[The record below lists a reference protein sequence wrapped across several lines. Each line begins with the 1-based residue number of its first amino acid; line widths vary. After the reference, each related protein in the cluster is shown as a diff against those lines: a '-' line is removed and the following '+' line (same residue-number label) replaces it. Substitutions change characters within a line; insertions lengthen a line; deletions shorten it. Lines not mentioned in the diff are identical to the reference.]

1 LDQLTAFLNGFFV
14 TETKVRAFLTYAE
27 AIMNRMIACQII
39 ALSFVLIFGLPSFSQ
54 AQKLVVGYSGITAIQ
69 APFWIIKDA
78 GYFKQEG
85 LDANLIYIAAS
96 STMAQAMM
104 AGEVAIST
112 ANSQAVVDT
121 GLQGGDLVAI
131 GAIVNFVALYV
142 IAAPE
147 IKSVQ
152 DLRGKPVGVTRF
164 GATTDFAMQMFLKKY
179 GLEPVRD
186 VPIIQIGG
194 LPELAAALSNKSIYA
209 AAMSYPMGLVAQQAG
224 MKMLANLAK
233 EQIPFL
239 HQGLTTTGKFM
250 REHRAQAKA
259 FVRAY
264 GKAVHFMHT
273 RKEESKAI
281 VSRYTKVT
289 DPGMLEGTMQYAYD
303 FVEKIPLVKREAFQ
317 VTVDEIAKKNPKAK
331 QAKLEQF
338 YDNSLVQELIN
349 EGFFASLWGR

>member
-1 LDQLTAFLNGFFV
+1 MKRLIGW
-14 TETKVRAFLTYAE
+14 K
-27 AIMNRMIACQII
+27 II
-39 ALSFVLIFGLPSFSQ
+39 VLGLVLLFGLPAGVS
-54 AQKLVVGYSGITAIQ
+54 AQKLVVGYSGVTAIQ
-69 APFWIIKDA
+69 APFWIMKDA
-78 GYFKQEG
+78 GYLKQEG
-85 LDANLIYIAAS
+85 LDSNLIYIAAS

-121 GLQGGDLVAI
+121 GLQGGDLVAV
-131 GAIVNFVALYV
+131 GAFVNFVALYV

-194 LPELAAALSNKSIYA
+194 VPELAAALSKRSIYA

-233 EQIPFL
+233 EEIPFV
-239 HQGLTTTGKFM
+239 HQGLTTTGKFL
-250 REHRAQAKA
+250 RERRPHAKA

-264 GKAVHFMHT
+264 GRAVHFMHN

-281 VSRYTKVT
+281 LSRYTKVT
-289 DPGMLEGTMQYAYD
+289 DPAMLEGTMQYAYD
-303 FVEKIPLVKREAFQ
+303 FVEKVPLVKREAFQ
-317 VTVDEIAKKNPKAK
+317 VTLDESAKKNPKAK
-331 QAKLEQF
+331 LAKAEQF
-338 YDNSLVQELIN
+338 YDNSLVEELIK
-349 EGFFASLWGR
+349 EGFFVSLWGR

>member
-1 LDQLTAFLNGFFV
+1 MKAFAWKLIVIN
-14 TETKVRAFLTYAE
+14 
-27 AIMNRMIACQII
+27 
-39 ALSFVLIFGLPSFSQ
+39 FVLCLVLPPVTS
-54 AQKLVVGYSGITAIQ
+54 AQKFVVGYSGITAIQ
-69 APFWIIKDA
+69 APFWIINDA

-85 LDANLIYIAAS
+85 LDSNLVYIAAS
-96 STMAQAMM
+96 STMAQAML

-121 GLQGGDLVAI
+121 GLQGGDLVAV

-152 DLRGKPVGVTRF
+152 DLRGKPVGVSRF
-164 GATTDFAMQMFLKKY
+164 GATTDFAIQMFLKKY

-194 LPELAAALSNKSIYA
+194 LPELAAALSNRSIYA

-233 EQIPFL
+233 EEIPFL
-239 HQGLTTTGKFM
+239 HQGLTTTGRFM
-250 REHRAQAKA
+250 RERRAHAKA

-264 GKAVHFMHT
+264 GRAVHFMHT
-273 RKEESKAI
+273 RKEESKSI

-289 DPGMLEGTMQYAYD
+289 DPAMLEGTMQYAYD
-303 FVEKIPLVKREAFQ
+303 FVEKIPLVKREAIQ
-317 VTVDEIAKKNPKAK
+317 VTLDESGRKNSKAK
-331 QAKLEQF
+331 QAKPEQF
-338 YDNSLVQELIN
+338 YDNSLVQELIK
-349 EGFFASLWGR
+349 EGFFASLWGK

>member
-1 LDQLTAFLNGFFV
+1 MNG
-14 TETKVRAFLTYAE
+14 
-27 AIMNRMIACQII
+27 MIARQMS

-85 LDANLIYIAAS
+85 LDANLVYIAAS

-121 GLQGGDLVAI
+121 GLQGGDLVAV

-142 IAAPE
+142 IASPE
-147 IKSVQ
+147 IKNVQ

-186 VPIIQIGG
+186 VPLIQIGG
-194 LPELAAALSNKSIYA
+194 VPELAAALSNKSIYA

-224 MKMLANLAK
+224 MKLLANLAK

-239 HQGLTTTGKFM
+239 HQGLTTTGKFV
-250 REHRAQAKA
+250 RERRAQAKA

-289 DPGMLEGTMQYAYD
+289 DPTMLEGTMQYAYD
-303 FVEKIPLVKREAFQ
+303 FVEKVPLVKREAIQ
-317 VTVDEIAKKNPKAK
+317 VTLEETGKKNPKAK
-331 QAKLEQF
+331 QAKPEQF

-349 EGFFASLWGR
+349 EGLFASLWGK

>member
-1 LDQLTAFLNGFFV
+1 MR
-14 TETKVRAFLTYAE
+14 ET
-27 AIMNRMIACQII
+27 IACKLIV
-39 ALSFVLIFGLPSFSQ
+39 LSFVLIFGLPAVSQ

-85 LDANLIYIAAS
+85 LDANLIYIASS

-112 ANSQAVVDT
+112 ANSQAIVDT
-121 GLQGGDLVAI
+121 GLQGGDLVAV

-147 IKSVQ
+147 IKTVQ

-194 LPELAAALSNKSIYA
+194 LPELAAGLSNKSIYA

-239 HQGLTTTGKFM
+239 HQGLTTTARFM
-250 REHRAQAKA
+250 RERRPQAKA

-289 DPGMLEGTMQYAYD
+289 DPGMLEGTIQYAYD
-303 FVEKIPLVKREAFQ
+303 FVEKIPLVKREAIQ
-317 VTVDEIAKKNPKAK
+317 VTLDESGKKNPKAK

-349 EGFFASLWGR
+349 EGFFASLWGK

>member
-1 LDQLTAFLNGFFV
+1 MKAFAWRLLVIN
-14 TETKVRAFLTYAE
+14 
-27 AIMNRMIACQII
+27 
-39 ALSFVLIFGLPSFSQ
+39 FVLCFALPAVAS
-54 AQKLVVGYSGITAIQ
+54 AQKFVVGYSGITAIQ
-69 APFWIIKDA
+69 TPFWIIKDA

-121 GLQGGDLVAI
+121 GLQGGDLVAV
-131 GAIVNFVALYV
+131 GAIVNFVALYI

-152 DLRGKPVGVTRF
+152 DLRGKPVGVSRF

-194 LPELAAALSNKSIYA
+194 LPELAAALSKKSIYA

-224 MKMLANLAK
+224 MKVLANLAK
-233 EQIPFL
+233 EEIPFL
-239 HQGLTTTGKFM
+239 HQGLTTTGKFL
-250 REHRAQAKA
+250 RDRRAQAKA

-264 GKAVHFMHT
+264 GSAVHFMHT
-273 RKEESKAI
+273 RKEAQRGVEGYCFPLHQGHGSGHAGGHYAVRLRLRGKSPPSQARSHSSHFGRDRQEKSQGEAGETRAI
-281 VSRYTKVT
+281 LRQQLGS
-289 DPGMLEGTMQYAYD
+289 GAYQRRL
-303 FVEKIPLVKREAFQ
+303 FRVPMGEISNALPEPL
-317 VTVDEIAKKNPKAK
+317 
-331 QAKLEQF
+331 
-338 YDNSLVQELIN
+338 LI
-349 EGFFASLWGR
+349 

>member
-1 LDQLTAFLNGFFV
+1 MKG
-14 TETKVRAFLTYAE
+14 
-27 AIMNRMIACQII
+27 IIACKLIVF
-39 ALSFVLIFGLPSFSQ
+39 SFVLIFALPAVSQ
-54 AQKLVVGYSGITAIQ
+54 AQKFVVGYSGITAIQ
-69 APFWIIKDA
+69 APFWIIKEA

-104 AGEVAIST
+104 AGEVALST

-121 GLQGGDLVAI
+121 GLQGGDLVAV

-194 LPELAAALSNKSIYA
+194 VPELAAALSNKSIYA

-224 MKMLANLAK
+224 MKVLANLAK
-233 EQIPFL
+233 EEIPFL
-239 HQGLTTTGKFM
+239 HQGITTTRKFM
-250 REHRAQAKA
+250 RERRAQAKA

-281 VSRYTKVT
+281 LSRYTKVT
-289 DPGMLEGTMQYAYD
+289 DPAMLEGTMQYAYD
-303 FVEKIPLVKREAFQ
+303 FVEKIPLVKREAIQ
-317 VTVDEIAKKNPKAK
+317 VTLDESAKKNPKAK

-338 YDNSLVQELIN
+338 YDNSLVQELIS

>member
-1 LDQLTAFLNGFFV
+1 MR
-14 TETKVRAFLTYAE
+14 ET
-27 AIMNRMIACQII
+27 IACKLIV
-39 ALSFVLIFGLPSFSQ
+39 LSFVLIFGLPAVSQ

-96 STMAQAMM
+96 STMAQAML

-112 ANSQAVVDT
+112 ANSQAIVDT
-121 GLQGGDLVAI
+121 GLQGGDLVAV

-147 IKSVQ
+147 IKTVQ

-194 LPELAAALSNKSIYA
+194 LPELAAGLSNKSIYA

-239 HQGLTTTGKFM
+239 HQGLTTTARFM
-250 REHRAQAKA
+250 RERRPQAKA

-289 DPGMLEGTMQYAYD
+289 DPGMLEGTIQYAYD
-303 FVEKIPLVKREAFQ
+303 FVEKIPLVKREAIQ
-317 VTVDEIAKKNPKAK
+317 VTLDESGKKNPKAK

-349 EGFFASLWGR
+349 EGFFVSLWGK

>member
-1 LDQLTAFLNGFFV
+1 MKAFVDARLIV
-14 TETKVRAFLTYAE
+14 
-27 AIMNRMIACQII
+27 
-39 ALSFVLIFGLPSFSQ
+39 LSFILIFALPTVAS
-54 AQKLVVGYSGITAIQ
+54 AQKLVVGYSGVTAIQ

-78 GYFKQEG
+78 GFFKQEG

-96 STMAQAMM
+96 STMAQAML

-121 GLQGGDLVAI
+121 GLQGGDLVAV

-142 IAAPE
+142 IAVPE
-147 IKSVQ
+147 IKSVA
-152 DLRGKPVGVTRF
+152 DLRGKPVGVSRF
-164 GATTDFAMQMFLKKY
+164 GATTDFAIQMFLKKY

-224 MKMLANLAK
+224 MKVLANLAK
-233 EQIPFL
+233 EEIPFL

-250 REHRAQAKA
+250 RAHRDQVKA

-264 GKAVHFMHT
+264 GRAVHFMHT

-289 DPGMLEGTMQYAYD
+289 DPAMLEGTMQYAYD
-303 FVEKIPLVKREAFQ
+303 FVEKVPLVKREAIQ
-317 VTVDEIAKKNPKAK
+317 VTLDESGRKNPKAK
-331 QAKLEQF
+331 QAKPEQF
-338 YDNSLVQELIN
+338 YDNSLVQELVN

>member
-1 LDQLTAFLNGFFV
+1 LLSIR
-14 TETKVRAFLTYAE
+14 EIKVQALLTYAE
-27 AIMNRMIACQII
+27 ATLRETIACKLIV
-39 ALSFVLIFGLPSFSQ
+39 LCFVLIFALPAVSQ

-69 APFWIIKDA
+69 TPFWIIKDA

-112 ANSQAVVDT
+112 ANSQAIVDT
-121 GLQGGDLVAI
+121 GLQGGDLVAV

-194 LPELAAALSNKSIYA
+194 LPELAAGLSNKSIYA

-239 HQGLTTTGKFM
+239 HQGLTTTARFM
-250 REHRAQAKA
+250 RERRPQAKA

-289 DPGMLEGTMQYAYD
+289 DPGMLEGTIQYAYD
-303 FVEKIPLVKREAFQ
+303 FVEKIPLVKREAIQ
-317 VTVDEIAKKNPKAK
+317 VTLDESGKKNPKAK

-349 EGFFASLWGR
+349 EGFFASLWGK

>member
-1 LDQLTAFLNGFFV
+1 MKGL
-14 TETKVRAFLTYAE
+14 
-27 AIMNRMIACQII
+27 IAWKII
-39 ALSFVLIFGLPSFSQ
+39 VLSFVLLPGAPALVS
-54 AQKLVVGYSGITAIQ
+54 AQKLVVGYSGVTAIQ
-69 APFWIIKDA
+69 LPVWVMKDA

-85 LDANLIYIAAS
+85 LDADLIYIASS

-121 GLQGGDLVAI
+121 GLQGGDLVAM
-131 GAIVNFVALYV
+131 GAFVNFVALYI

-147 IKSVQ
+147 IKSVA

-164 GATTDFAMQMFLKKY
+164 GATTDFAIQMFLKKY

-194 LPELAAALSNKSIYA
+194 VPELAAALSKRSIYA

-224 MKMLANLAK
+224 MKLLANLAK
-233 EQIPFL
+233 EEIPFV
-239 HQGLTTTGKFM
+239 HQGITTTGKFM
-250 REHRAQAKA
+250 RERRAHAKA
-259 FVRAY
+259 LVRAY

-281 VSRYTKVT
+281 LSRYTKVT

-303 FVEKIPLVKREAFQ
+303 FVEKIPLVKRAAFQ
-317 VTVDEIAKKNPKAK
+317 VTLDEVAKKNPKAK
-331 QAKLEQF
+331 QAKAEQF

-349 EGFFASLWGR
+349 EGFFASLWGK

>member
-1 LDQLTAFLNGFFV
+1 MKAFAWKLIVIN
-14 TETKVRAFLTYAE
+14 
-27 AIMNRMIACQII
+27 
-39 ALSFVLIFGLPSFSQ
+39 FVLCLVLPPVTS
-54 AQKLVVGYSGITAIQ
+54 AQKFVVGYSGITAIQ
-69 APFWIIKDA
+69 APFWIINDA

-85 LDANLIYIAAS
+85 LDSNLVYIAAS
-96 STMAQAMM
+96 STMAQAML

-121 GLQGGDLVAI
+121 GLQGGDLVAV

-152 DLRGKPVGVTRF
+152 DLRGKPVGVSRF
-164 GATTDFAMQMFLKKY
+164 GATTDFAIQMFLKKY

-194 LPELAAALSNKSIYA
+194 LPELAAALSNRSIYA

-233 EQIPFL
+233 EEIPFL
-239 HQGLTTTGKFM
+239 HQGLTTTGRFM
-250 REHRAQAKA
+250 RERRAHAKA

-264 GKAVHFMHT
+264 GRAVHFMHT
-273 RKEESKAI
+273 RKEESKSI

-289 DPGMLEGTMQYAYD
+289 DPAMLEGTMQYAYD
-303 FVEKIPLVKREAFQ
+303 FVEKIPLVKREAIQ
-317 VTVDEIAKKNPKAK
+317 VTLDESGRKNPKAK
-331 QAKLEQF
+331 QAKPEQF
-338 YDNSLVQELIN
+338 YDNSLVQELIK
-349 EGFFASLWGR
+349 EGFFASLWGK

>member
-1 LDQLTAFLNGFFV
+1 MKAFAWKLVVIYF
-14 TETKVRAFLTYAE
+14 
-27 AIMNRMIACQII
+27 
-39 ALSFVLIFGLPSFSQ
+39 ALCFALPAVAS
-54 AQKLVVGYSGITAIQ
+54 AQKFVVGYSGITAIQ

-85 LDANLIYIAAS
+85 LDSNLVYIAAS
-96 STMAQAMM
+96 STMAQAML

-121 GLQGGDLVAI
+121 GLQGGDLVAV

-152 DLRGKPVGVTRF
+152 DLRGKPVGVSRF
-164 GATTDFAMQMFLKKY
+164 GATTDFAIQMFLKKY

-233 EQIPFL
+233 EEIPFL
-239 HQGLTTTGKFM
+239 HQGLTTTGRFL
-250 REHRAQAKA
+250 RERRAQAKA

-289 DPGMLEGTMQYAYD
+289 DPAMLEGTMQYAYD
-303 FVEKIPLVKREAFQ
+303 FVEKVPLVKREAIQ
-317 VTVDEIAKKNPKAK
+317 VTLDETGKKNPKAK
-331 QAKLEQF
+331 QAKPEQF
-338 YDNSLVQELIN
+338 YDNSLVQELIK
-349 EGFFASLWGR
+349 EGFFTSLWGK

>member
-1 LDQLTAFLNGFFV
+1 MKAFAWKLVVIN
-14 TETKVRAFLTYAE
+14 
-27 AIMNRMIACQII
+27 
-39 ALSFVLIFGLPSFSQ
+39 FVLCFALPAVSS
-54 AQKLVVGYSGITAIQ
+54 AQKFVVGYSGITAIQ
-69 APFWIIKDA
+69 TPFWIIKDA

-121 GLQGGDLVAI
+121 GLQGGDLVAV

-152 DLRGKPVGVTRF
+152 DLRGKPVGVSRF
-164 GATTDFAMQMFLKKY
+164 GATTDFAIQMFLKKY

-224 MKMLANLAK
+224 MKVLANLAK
-233 EQIPFL
+233 EEIPFL
-239 HQGLTTTGKFM
+239 HQGLTTTGRFM
-250 REHRAQAKA
+250 RERRAQAKA

-264 GKAVHFMHT
+264 GKAVHYMHT

-289 DPGMLEGTMQYAYD
+289 DPAMLEGTMQYAYD
-303 FVEKIPLVKREAFQ
+303 FVEKVPLVKREAIQ
-317 VTVDEIAKKNPKAK
+317 VTLDETGKKNPKAK
-331 QAKLEQF
+331 QAKPEQF
-338 YDNSLVQELIN
+338 YDNSLVQELIK
-349 EGFFASLWGR
+349 EGFFASLWGK

>member
-1 LDQLTAFLNGFFV
+1 MKA
-14 TETKVRAFLTYAE
+14 
-27 AIMNRMIACQII
+27 MIACKTI
-39 ALSFVLIFGLPSFSQ
+39 ALGVVLIFALPGVSQ
-54 AQKLVVGYSGITAIQ
+54 AQKLVVGYSAITAIP
-69 APFWIIKDA
+69 ASFWIIKDA

-85 LDANLIYIAAS
+85 LEANLVYIAAS

-112 ANSQAVVDT
+112 ANSQAIVDT
-121 GLQGGDLVAI
+121 GLQGGDLVAV

-164 GATTDFAMQMFLKKY
+164 GATTDFAMQIFLKKY

-224 MKMLANLAK
+224 MKVLANLAK
-233 EQIPFL
+233 EEIPFL
-239 HQGLTTTGKFM
+239 HQGLTTTGRFM
-250 REHRAQAKA
+250 RERRPQAKA

-264 GKAVHFMHT
+264 GKAVHFMHI

-281 VSRYTKVT
+281 V
-289 DPGMLEGTMQYAYD
+289 
-303 FVEKIPLVKREAFQ
+303 FPLHQGHGSGHARGHHP
-317 VTVDEIAKKNPKAK
+317 IR
-331 QAKLEQF
+331 LR
-338 YDNSLVQELIN
+338 L
-349 EGFFASLWGR
+349 R

>member
-1 LDQLTAFLNGFFV
+1 MAMIYL
-14 TETKVRAFLTYAE
+14 E
-27 AIMNRMIACQII
+27 AIMERTIACKL
-39 ALSFVLIFGLPSFSQ
+39 AFSFVLIFALPGVSPG
-54 AQKLVVGYSGITAIQ
+54 QKLVVGYSGITAIQ
-69 APFWIIKDA
+69 APFWIIKEA

-85 LDANLIYIAAS
+85 LDADLIYIAAS
-96 STMAQAMM
+96 STMAQAML

-112 ANSQAVVDT
+112 ANSQAIVDT
-121 GLQGGDLVAI
+121 GLQGGDLVAV
-131 GAIVNFVALYV
+131 GAFVNFVALYV

-147 IKSVQ
+147 IKSIQ

-164 GATTDFAMQMFLKKY
+164 GATTDFGMRMFLQKY

-186 VPIIQIGG
+186 VPLIQIGG
-194 LPELAAALSNKSIYA
+194 VPELAAALSKRSIYA
-209 AAMSYPMGLVAQQAG
+209 ALMSYPMGLVAQQAG

-233 EQIPFL
+233 EEIPFL
-239 HQGLTTTGKFM
+239 HQGITTTGKFL
-250 REHRAQAKA
+250 RDRRAQTKSL
-259 FVRAY
+259 VRAY

-273 RKEESKAI
+273 RKDESKAI

-303 FVEKIPLVKREAFQ
+303 FVERIPMVKREAFQ
-317 VTVDEIAKKNPKAK
+317 VTLDEISKKNPRAK

>member
-1 LDQLTAFLNGFFV
+1 MKAFAWKLVVINLVLCF
-14 TETKVRAFLTYAE
+14 
-27 AIMNRMIACQII
+27 
-39 ALSFVLIFGLPSFSQ
+39 ALPAVAS
-54 AQKLVVGYSGITAIQ
+54 AQKFVVGYSGITAIQ

-85 LDANLIYIAAS
+85 LDSNLVYIAAS
-96 STMAQAMM
+96 STMAQAML

-112 ANSQAVVDT
+112 ANSQAVIDT
-121 GLQGGDLVAI
+121 GLQGGDLVAV

-147 IKSVQ
+147 IKSVA

-194 LPELAAALSNKSIYA
+194 VPELAAALSNRSIYA

-233 EQIPFL
+233 EEIPFL
-239 HQGLTTTGKFM
+239 HQGLTTTGRFM
-250 REHRAQAKA
+250 RERRAQAKA

-264 GKAVHFMHT
+264 GKAVHYMHT

-289 DPGMLEGTMQYAYD
+289 DPAMLEGTMQYAYD
-303 FVEKIPLVKREAFQ
+303 FVEKVPLVKREAIQ
-317 VTVDEIAKKNPKAK
+317 VTLDETGKKNPKAK
-331 QAKLEQF
+331 QAKPEQF
-338 YDNSLVQELIN
+338 YDNSLVQELIK
-349 EGFFASLWGR
+349 EGFFASLWGK

>member
-1 LDQLTAFLNGFFV
+1 MKAFAWKLIVIN
-14 TETKVRAFLTYAE
+14 
-27 AIMNRMIACQII
+27 
-39 ALSFVLIFGLPSFSQ
+39 FVLCFALPPLAS
-54 AQKLVVGYSGITAIQ
+54 AQKFVVGYSGITAIQ
-69 APFWIIKDA
+69 APFWIVKDA

-85 LDANLIYIAAS
+85 LDSNLVYIAAS
-96 STMAQAMM
+96 STMAQAML

-121 GLQGGDLVAI
+121 GLQGGDLVAV

-152 DLRGKPVGVTRF
+152 DLRGKPVGVSRF

-233 EQIPFL
+233 EEIPFL
-239 HQGLTTTGKFM
+239 HQGLTTTGRFM
-250 REHRAQAKA
+250 RERRAQAKA

-264 GKAVHFMHT
+264 GKAVHYMHT

-289 DPGMLEGTMQYAYD
+289 DPAMLEGTMQYAYD
-303 FVEKIPLVKREAFQ
+303 FVEKIPLVKREAIQ
-317 VTVDEIAKKNPKAK
+317 VTLDETGKKNPKAK
-331 QAKLEQF
+331 QAKPEQF
-338 YDNSLVQELIN
+338 YDNSLVQELIK
-349 EGFFASLWGR
+349 EGFFASLWGK

>member
-1 LDQLTAFLNGFFV
+1 MTGLIGW
-14 TETKVRAFLTYAE
+14 K
-27 AIMNRMIACQII
+27 II
-39 ALSFVLIFGLPSFSQ
+39 VLGFVLLFGLPGVVS
-54 AQKLVVGYSGITAIQ
+54 AQKLVVGYSGVTAIQ
-69 APFWIIKDA
+69 APFWIMKDA
-78 GYFKQEG
+78 GYLKQEG
-85 LDANLIYIAAS
+85 LESNLIYIAAS

-121 GLQGGDLVAI
+121 GLQGGDLVAV
-131 GAIVNFVALYV
+131 GAIVNFVALYI

-164 GATTDFAMQMFLKKY
+164 GATTDFAVQMFLKKY

-194 LPELAAALSNKSIYA
+194 VPELAAALSKRSIYA

-233 EQIPFL
+233 EEIPFV
-239 HQGLTTTGKFM
+239 HQGLTTTGRFV
-250 REHRAQAKA
+250 RERRAHAKA

-264 GKAVHFMHT
+264 GRAVHFMHN

-281 VSRYTKVT
+281 LSRYTKVT
-289 DPGMLEGTMQYAYD
+289 DPAMLEGTMQYAFD
-303 FVEKIPLVKREAFQ
+303 FVEKVPLVKREAFQ
-317 VTVDEIAKKNPKAK
+317 VTLDESGKKNPKAK
-331 QAKLEQF
+331 LAKAEQF
-338 YDNSLVQELIN
+338 YDNSLVEELIK
-349 EGFFASLWGR
+349 EGFFVSLWGR

>member
-1 LDQLTAFLNGFFV
+1 MKALIGW
-14 TETKVRAFLTYAE
+14 K
-27 AIMNRMIACQII
+27 II
-39 ALSFVLIFGLPSFSQ
+39 VLGFVLLFGLPAVVS
-54 AQKLVVGYSGITAIQ
+54 AQKLVVGYSGVTAIQ
-69 APFWIIKDA
+69 APFWIMKDA
-78 GYFKQEG
+78 GYLKQEG
-85 LDANLIYIAAS
+85 LDSNLIYIAAS

-121 GLQGGDLVAI
+121 GLQGGDLVAV

-147 IKSVQ
+147 IKTVQ

-194 LPELAAALSNKSIYA
+194 VPELAAALSKRSIYA

-233 EQIPFL
+233 EEIPFV
-239 HQGLTTTGKFM
+239 HQGLTTTGKFV
-250 REHRAQAKA
+250 RERRAHAKA

-264 GKAVHFMHT
+264 GRAVHFMHN

-281 VSRYTKVT
+281 LSRYTKVT
-289 DPGMLEGTMQYAYD
+289 DPAMLEGTMQYAYD
-303 FVEKIPLVKREAFQ
+303 FVEKVPLVKREAFQ
-317 VTVDEIAKKNPKAK
+317 VTLDESGKKNPKAK
-331 QAKLEQF
+331 LAKAEQF
-338 YDNSLVQELIN
+338 YDNSLVEELIK
-349 EGFFASLWGR
+349 EGFFVSLWGR

>member
-1 LDQLTAFLNGFFV
+1 MTGLIGW
-14 TETKVRAFLTYAE
+14 K
-27 AIMNRMIACQII
+27 II
-39 ALSFVLIFGLPSFSQ
+39 VLGFVLLFGLPAVVS
-54 AQKLVVGYSGITAIQ
+54 AQKLVVGYSGVTAIQ
-69 APFWIIKDA
+69 APFWIMKDA
-78 GYFKQEG
+78 GYLKQEG
-85 LDANLIYIAAS
+85 LDSNLIYIAAS

-121 GLQGGDLVAI
+121 GLQGGDLVAV
-131 GAIVNFVALYV
+131 GAIVNFVALYI

-164 GATTDFAMQMFLKKY
+164 GATTDFAVQMFLKKY

-194 LPELAAALSNKSIYA
+194 VPELAAALSKRSIYA

-233 EQIPFL
+233 EEIPFV
-239 HQGLTTTGKFM
+239 HQGLTTTGKFV
-250 REHRAQAKA
+250 RERRAHAKA

-264 GKAVHFMHT
+264 GRAVHFMHN

-281 VSRYTKVT
+281 LSRYTKVT
-289 DPGMLEGTMQYAYD
+289 DPAMLEGTMQYAFD
-303 FVEKIPLVKREAFQ
+303 FVEKVPLVKREAFQ
-317 VTVDEIAKKNPKAK
+317 VTLDESGKKNPKAK
-331 QAKLEQF
+331 LAKAEQF
-338 YDNSLVQELIN
+338 YDNSLVEELIK
-349 EGFFASLWGR
+349 EGFFVSLWGR

>member
-1 LDQLTAFLNGFFV
+1 MKAFAWKLIVIN
-14 TETKVRAFLTYAE
+14 
-27 AIMNRMIACQII
+27 
-39 ALSFVLIFGLPSFSQ
+39 FVLCLALPAVTS
-54 AQKLVVGYSGITAIQ
+54 AQKFVVGYSGITAIQ
-69 APFWIIKDA
+69 APFWIINDA

-85 LDANLIYIAAS
+85 LDSNLVYIAAS
-96 STMAQAMM
+96 STMAQAML

-121 GLQGGDLVAI
+121 GLQGGDLVAV

-194 LPELAAALSNKSIYA
+194 LPELAAALSNRSIYA

-233 EQIPFL
+233 EEIPFL
-239 HQGLTTTGKFM
+239 HQGLTTTGRFM
-250 REHRAQAKA
+250 RERRAHAKA

-264 GKAVHFMHT
+264 GRAVHFMHT
-273 RKEESKAI
+273 RKEESKSI

-289 DPGMLEGTMQYAYD
+289 DPAMLEGTMQYAYD
-303 FVEKIPLVKREAFQ
+303 FVEKIPLVKREAIQ
-317 VTVDEIAKKNPKAK
+317 VTLDESGRKNPKAK
-331 QAKLEQF
+331 QAKPEQF
-338 YDNSLVQELIN
+338 YDNSLVQELIK
-349 EGFFASLWGR
+349 EGFFASLWGK

>member
-1 LDQLTAFLNGFFV
+1 MKAFAWKLVVINIVLCF
-14 TETKVRAFLTYAE
+14 
-27 AIMNRMIACQII
+27 
-39 ALSFVLIFGLPSFSQ
+39 ALPAVAS
-54 AQKLVVGYSGITAIQ
+54 AQKFVVGYSGITAIQ

-96 STMAQAMM
+96 STMAQAML

-121 GLQGGDLVAI
+121 GLQGGDLVAV

-147 IKSVQ
+147 IRSVQ

-194 LPELAAALSNKSIYA
+194 LPELAAGLSNKSIYA
-209 AAMSYPMGLVAQQAG
+209 AAMSYPIGLIAQQAG
-224 MKMLANLAK
+224 MKLLSNLAR
-233 EQIPFL
+233 EEIPFL
-239 HQGLTTTGKFM
+239 HQGITTTGRFM
-250 REHRAQAKA
+250 RERRAQAK
-259 FVRAY
+259 
-264 GKAVHFMHT
+264 
-273 RKEESKAI
+273 
-281 VSRYTKVT
+281 
-289 DPGMLEGTMQYAYD
+289 
-303 FVEKIPLVKREAFQ
+303 
-317 VTVDEIAKKNPKAK
+317 
-331 QAKLEQF
+331 
-338 YDNSLVQELIN
+338 
-349 EGFFASLWGR
+349 

>member
-1 LDQLTAFLNGFFV
+1 MKAFAWKLIVIN
-14 TETKVRAFLTYAE
+14 
-27 AIMNRMIACQII
+27 
-39 ALSFVLIFGLPSFSQ
+39 FVLCFALPPLAS
-54 AQKLVVGYSGITAIQ
+54 AQKFVVGYSGITAIQ

-85 LDANLIYIAAS
+85 LDSNLVYIAAS
-96 STMAQAMM
+96 STMAQAML

-121 GLQGGDLVAI
+121 GLQGGDLVAV

-152 DLRGKPVGVTRF
+152 DLRGKPVGVSRF

-224 MKMLANLAK
+224 MKVLANLAK
-233 EQIPFL
+233 EEIPFL
-239 HQGLTTTGKFM
+239 HQGLTTTGRFM
-250 REHRAQAKA
+250 RERRAQAKA

-264 GKAVHFMHT
+264 GKAVHYMHT

-289 DPGMLEGTMQYAYD
+289 DPAMLEGTMQYAYD
-303 FVEKIPLVKREAFQ
+303 FVEKIPLVKREAIQ
-317 VTVDEIAKKNPKAK
+317 VTLDETGRKNPKAK
-331 QAKLEQF
+331 QAKPEQF
-338 YDNSLVQELIN
+338 YDNSLVQELIK
-349 EGFFASLWGR
+349 EGFFASLWGK